1 MSRLYD
7 LTDRVVGRIES
18 LDPVA
23 EVPRFAQELEKARP
37 DLIEKLGR
45 ENVPG
50 IVNRLSADLLGL
62 VKEIPVIVG
71 AVREAVEKRS
81 THPAVRCA
89 MVGAL
94 AYLVQPR
101 DLIPDDRPG
110 GFGFIDDSLILRATV
125 SEYFDA
131 LPAGFTSQEKE
142 RGNFRLLAL
151 CVPPARLGEFQ
162 AQVDGIWHLFHRL
175 LLLPLDS
182 VDRAI
187 SEFEENPL
195 EASLAGPSPIPEGLP
210 QGPDLSRACDCTVR
224 LRDDA
229 PCLVFPDGVEVI
241 LGSSR

>member
-18 LDPVA
+18 LDPAV
-23 EVPRFAQELEKARP
+23 EVPLFMKELEKTRA
-37 DLIEKLGR
+37 DLVEKLGG
-45 ENVPG
+45 ETAG
-50 IVNRLSADLLGL
+50 RLSAVLLDL

-71 AVREAVEKRS
+71 ALREAVEKRS

-101 DLIPDDRPG
+101 DLIPDDLPG

-131 LPAGFTSQEKE
+131 LPAGFTSQQHE
-142 RGNFRLLAL
+142 RDNFRLLAL
-151 CVPPARLGEFQ
+151 CVPPGRLEEFQ
-162 AQVDGIWHLFHRL
+162 AQVDGVWHLFHRL
-175 LLLPLDS
+175 LLLPLDA

-195 EASLAGPSPIPEGLP
+195 KASPAAPSPAPEGLP
-210 QGPDLSRACDCTVR
+210 PGPDLSIACDCSAR
-224 LRDDA
+224 LREGA
-229 PCLVFPDGVEVI
+229 ACLVFQDGVEII
-241 LGSSR
+241 LGNP

>member
-7 LTDRVVGRIES
+7 LTDRVVGRIEF
-18 LDPVA
+18 LDPVVEA
-23 EVPRFAQELEKARP
+23 PRFAKELEKARP
-37 DLIEKLGR
+37 DLIEKLSR
-45 ENVPG
+45 EGVSG
-50 IVNRLSADLLGL
+50 IVDRLSVALLGL

-71 AVREAVEKRS
+71 ALRGAVEKRS

-131 LPAGFTSQEKE
+131 LPLGFTNPE
-142 RGNFRLLAL
+142 RERENIRLLAL
-151 CVPPARLGEFQ
+151 CVPPARLSEFQ
-162 AQVDGIWHLFHRL
+162 AQVDGVWHLFHRL

-195 EASLAGPSPIPEGLP
+195 EASLAGVAPAPEGLP
-210 QGPDLSRACDCTVR
+210 PGPDLALACDCTIR
-224 LRDDA
+224 LRDFA
-229 PCLVFPDGVEVI
+229 PCLVFQDGVEVV
-241 LGSSR
+241 LGNSR

>member
-7 LTDRVVGRIES
+7 LTDRVVARIEA
-18 LDPVA
+18 LDPAV
-23 EVPRFAQELEKARP
+23 EVPRFAKELRRARP
-37 DLIEKLGR
+37 DLIDKLGR
-45 ENVPG
+45 ENTPG
-50 IVNRLSADLLGL
+50 ITDLLSAVLLGL

-71 AVREAVEKRS
+71 ALREAVGKRS

-131 LPAGFTSQEKE
+131 LPAGFTNRQRE
-142 RGNFRLLAL
+142 RDSIRLLAL
-151 CVPPARLGEFQ
+151 CVPPDRLLEFQ
-162 AQVDGIWHLFHRL
+162 AQVDGVWHLFHRL
-175 LLLPLDS
+175 LLLPPDS

-187 SEFEENPL
+187 SGFEERPL
-195 EASLAGPSPIPEGLP
+195 EASLAGQIPLSGEFP
-210 QGPDLSRACDCTVR
+210 PGPDLCVARECTLR
-224 LRDDA
+224 LRGGA
-229 PCLVFPDGVEVI
+229 PCLVFQDGVEV
-241 LGSSR
+241 LLSNRL

>member
-7 LTDRVVGRIES
+7 LTDRVVERIEA

-23 EVPRFAQELEKARP
+23 EVPRFAGELEKARP

-45 ENVPG
+45 DNIPG
-50 IVNRLSADLLGL
+50 IVKRLSAALLGL

-110 GFGFIDDSLILRATV
+110 GFGFVDDSLILRATV

-131 LPAGFTSQEKE
+131 LPAGFTSQQRE
-142 RGNFRLLAL
+142 RDNIRLLAL
-151 CVPPARLGEFQ
+151 CVPLARLPEFQ
-162 AQVDGIWHLFHRL
+162 AQVDGVWHLFHRL
-175 LLLPLDS
+175 LLLPPDS

-195 EASLAGPSPIPEGLP
+195 KASPARPAPAPEGLP
-210 QGPDLSRACDCTVR
+210 PGPDLSVACDCTVR

-229 PCLVFPDGVEVI
+229 PCLVFQDGVEVL
-241 LGSSR
+241 LGKSR